1 MKGENMVMRKYVKVL
16 FMMAMAV
23 VLTVA
28 AGIKT
33 QAAETSAVTANLVG
47 AEEDGTNVTASTYK
61 IEENSGGA
69 IKIPI
74 QVSQAGAVNIDTTI
88 FTQAGTSIT
97 GFISNVENPS
107 GMQDVLQY
115 GINTV
120 RDSKCSLNFSVYTE
134 NAGKLYLLLSL
145 DKTHQSVSADIQV
158 KAYIKTVTTGR
169 ALKSGEWENGYGH
182 YKTPAYYPV
191 NAKSSGLLKINATG
205 DGISVVLCNSKKQ
218 EVSDSF
224 SSGISYAG
232 VRKGTYYIKVKQSGA
247 YKLQYTFTAVKEKKN
262 YKSKKAVTL
271 KSGKKETGVFACDDA
286 KKKKTSRWY
295 KITVPSNKTIKVQID
310 RQGALNPMFLSLYQK
325 SGKKLKLYTDGTLKN
340 KKKNTGKIKV
350 EKGTYYMELE
360 SYGYIGTYSIKWK

>member
-1 MKGENMVMRKYVKVL
+1 MKGENMVMRKHVKVL
-16 FMMAMAV
+16 FMMAMV
-23 VLTVA
+23 TVLTVA

-61 IEENSGGA
+61 IEENSGGY
-69 IKIPI
+69 ISIPI
-74 QVSQAGAVNIDTTI
+74 EVPQAGAVTIQTTVS
-88 FTQAGTSIT
+88 TQATSIT
-97 GFISNVENPS
+97 SFVCKVAKPLNVKE
-107 GMQDVLQY
+107 DVL
-115 GINTV
+115 TV
-120 RDSKCSLNFSVYTE
+120 DVFSSGQTQKQSVYAE
-134 NAGKLYLLLSL
+134 SAGKLYLIIML
-145 DKTHQSVSADIQV
+145 DETHENAAADIQV
-158 KAYIKTVTTGR
+158 KAYTTAVSTGR
-169 ALKSGEWENGYGH
+169 TLNAGEWENGYSLDEIPVY
-182 YKTPAYYPV
+182 YKINIKT
-191 NAKSSGLLKINATG
+191 SGLLKINAGNGVTV
-205 DGISVVLCNSKKQ
+205 SMCNSKKQ
-218 EVSDSF
+218 ELSDDF

-232 VRKGTYYIKVKQSGA
+232 VRKGTYYIKVEHSGA

-271 KSGKKETGVFACDDA
+271 KSGKKATGVFACDDA

-310 RQGALNPMFLSLYQK
+310 RQGALNPMYLSLYQK

-360 SYGYIGTYSIKWK
+360 SYGYIGIYSIKWK

>member
-1 MKGENMVMRKYVKVL
+1 M
-16 FMMAMAV
+16 
-23 VLTVA
+23 
-28 AGIKT
+28 
-33 QAAETSAVTANLVG
+33 
-47 AEEDGTNVTASTYK
+47 
-61 IEENSGGA
+61 
-69 IKIPI
+69 
-74 QVSQAGAVNIDTTI
+74 
-88 FTQAGTSIT
+88 
-97 GFISNVENPS
+97 
-107 GMQDVLQY
+107 
-115 GINTV
+115 
-120 RDSKCSLNFSVYTE
+120 
-134 NAGKLYLLLSL
+134 
-145 DKTHQSVSADIQV
+145 
-158 KAYIKTVTTGR
+158 
-169 ALKSGEWENGYGH
+169 
-182 YKTPAYYPV
+182 
-191 NAKSSGLLKINATG
+191 
-205 DGISVVLCNSKKQ
+205 Q

-232 VRKGTYYIKVKQSGA
+232 VRKGTYYIKVEQSGA

-340 KKKNTGKIKV
+340 KKKNTGKMKV

>member
-61 IEENSGGA
+61 IEENSGGY
-69 IKIPI
+69 ISIPI
-74 QVSQAGAVNIDTTI
+74 EVPQAGAVTIQTTVS
-88 FTQAGTSIT
+88 TQATSIT
-97 GFISNVENPS
+97 RFISKVEIPS
-107 GMQDVLQY
+107 NMNDVLN
-115 GINTV
+115 GSV
-120 RDSKCSLNFSVYTE
+120 SSKQTSTLSVYTG
-134 NAGKLYLLLSL
+134 NAGTLYMLIKL
-145 DKTHQSVSADIQV
+145 DKTHENVAADIQI
-158 KAYIKTVTTGR
+158 KAYTKAITTGR
-169 ALKSGEWENGYGH
+169 ALAAGEWETGYSH
-182 YKTPAYYPV
+182 SSIPAYYAINV
-191 NAKSSGLLKINATG
+191 KSSGLLKINTIG
-205 DGISVVLCNSKKQ
+205 DGVMTTFCSSKKQ
-218 EVSDSF
+218 ELDSF
-224 SSGISYAG
+224 SSGISYIG
-232 VRKGTYYIKVKQSGA
+232 VRKGKYYIKVTQTGT

-262 YKSKKAVTL
+262 YNSKKAVTL
-271 KSGKKETGVFACDDA
+271 KSGKKATGVFACDDE

-310 RQGALNPMFLSLYQK
+310 RQGALNPMYLSLYQK
-325 SGKKLKLYTDGTLKN
+325 SGKKLKLYTYGSLKN
-340 KKKNTGKIKV
+340 KKKNTGKVKV

>member
-61 IEENSGGA
+61 IEENSGGY
-69 IKIPI
+69 ISIPI
-74 QVSQAGAVNIDTTI
+74 EVPQAGAVTIQTTVS
-88 FTQAGTSIT
+88 TQATSIT
-97 GFISNVENPS
+97 SFVCKVAKPLNVKE
-107 GMQDVLQY
+107 DVL
-115 GINTV
+115 TV
-120 RDSKCSLNFSVYTE
+120 DVFSSGQTRKESVYAE
-134 NAGKLYLLLSL
+134 SAGKLYLIIML
-145 DKTHQSVSADIQV
+145 DETHENAAADIQV
-158 KAYIKTVTTGR
+158 KAYTTAVSTGR
-169 ALKSGEWENGYGH
+169 TLNAGEWENGYSLDEIPVY
-182 YKTPAYYPV
+182 YKINIKT
-191 NAKSSGLLKINATG
+191 SGLLKINAG
-205 DGISVVLCNSKKQ
+205 NGITVSMCNSKKQ
-218 EVSDSF
+218 ELSDDF

-232 VRKGTYYIKVKQSGA
+232 VRKGTYYIKVEHSGA

-262 YKSKKAVTL
+262 YNSKKAVTL
-271 KSGKKETGVFACDDA
+271 KSGKKATGVFACDDE

-310 RQGALNPMFLSLYQK
+310 RQGALNPMYLSLYQK

-340 KKKNTGKIKV
+340 KKKNTGKMKV

-360 SYGYIGTYSIKWK
+360 SYSYIGTYSIKWK